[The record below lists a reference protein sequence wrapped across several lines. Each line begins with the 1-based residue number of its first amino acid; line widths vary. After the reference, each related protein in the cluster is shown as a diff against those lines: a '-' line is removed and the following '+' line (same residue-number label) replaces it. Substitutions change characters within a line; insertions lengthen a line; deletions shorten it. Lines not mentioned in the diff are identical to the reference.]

1 MGTIYRSGRTD
12 VSADAAWNFL
22 ERYARAEVHV
32 FSRCTAERLEGEYR
46 VVNTIDDEEFW
57 ERNVTVDPDRR
68 RAVYTVTNFP
78 GAEHHQAEMRVV
90 EEGGAATLSWTTDVL
105 PNEVAAAMEP
115 VYDVLF
121 AELLAAVNGG

>member
-1 MGTIYRSGRTD
+1 MGTIYRSGRAS
-12 VSADAAWNFL
+12 VSADAAWDFL
-22 ERYARAEVHV
+22 DRYTRAEVHV

-57 ERNVTVDPDRR
+57 ERNVTVDQERR

-78 GAEHHQAEMRVV
+78 GSEHHQAEMRVV
-90 EEGGAATLSWTTDVL
+90 EEDGEVTLLWTTDVL
-105 PNEVAAAMEP
+105 PNEVAVAMEE
-115 VYDVLF
+115 VYDDLF